1 MGRYDALTHLEEAKE
16 KQNASEIPSTKKPAP
31 PVTPVAKEKYTSLL
45 ANQQT
50 SKEANQQA
58 SKPVNQQNSKL
69 VNQQASKVVNQQSS
83 KLALSTKEKR
93 KYGTYLRPDSI
104 LKIQI
109 QVAQE
114 QKKDHELLQEIVDL
128 YYSTHEN

>member
-1 MGRYDALTHLEEAKE
+1 MGRYDALTQLEDIIDK
-16 KQNASEIPSTKKPAP
+16 KNASEIPPAKKPTAP
-31 PVTPVAKEKYTSLL
+31 VSPVDKEKYAILL

-50 SKEANQQA
+50 SKEVNQQTSKLA
-58 SKPVNQQNSKL
+58 YRQDTKPVNQQSSKE
-69 VNQQASKVVNQQSS
+69 ANQQSS
-83 KLALSTKEKR
+83 KLALSTKEKK

-109 QVAQE
+109 QAAQE

-128 YYSTHEN
+128 YYGTHEN